1 LKFIIVQ
8 LVGNDLITLNDHAG
22 K

>member
-1 LKFIIVQ
+1 MQ
-8 LVGNDLITLNDHAG
+8 LVGDDLITLNDHAG